1 MNGLNKA
8 GAGFS
13 SLRDRDG
20 NEDTWLAMVL
30 LSNLCFSSLRLFVF
44 AACLGSTSFLGRP
57 RALFLLGELG
67 APVSFWELDVSGSL
81 EPSGLL
87 TNCTSS
93 FEASGRTACW
103 ASYTSFVMGNLYDS
117 RRSAL
122 QFECSKAVHIF
133 HLKISI
139 LAWFKI
145 SVISSLFHDNM

>member
-8 GAGFS
+8 GAGLC

-30 LSNLCFSSLRLFVF
+30 LSNLSFSSLRLFVF
-44 AACLGSTSFLGRP
+44 AASSGLTSFLGRP
-57 RALFLLGELG
+57 RALFLFGELGAPLLGELG

-93 FEASGRTACW
+93 SEPSGRTACW
-103 ASYTSFVMGNLYDS
+103 ASYTSFCK
-117 RRSAL
+117 R
-122 QFECSKAVHIF
+122 ECCVSSNHETYEINDIF
-133 HLKISI
+133 L
-139 LAWFKI
+139 
-145 SVISSLFHDNM
+145 M